1 MDSWL
6 LGGVAWGISHPGV
19 SDRLAGWL
27 MMVYTR
33 SPEEGDWAEKFSSRT
48 NLAPRN

>member
-19 SDRLAGWL
+19 SDRLVGWF